1 MFVVCD
7 ENDNVIAFHDYLDVV
22 EEYINNVKRTH
33 PDAELHIG
41 KIKRKR
47 LERMHID
54 SLYLVRYAE
63 TYVQEGYVE
72 YLAIVS
78 DQYIY
83 DYKYARDVLL
93 KILEDGFINK
103 SERNILKKATK
114 IVDNI
119 LYDSEVYTPDLE
131 ELKNLKLDYDPY
143 LYNFGSYNK
152 FL

>member
-7 ENDNVIAFHDYLDVV
+7 ESDNVIAFHDYLDVV

-41 KIKRKR
+41 KMKKKRVV
-47 LERMHID
+47 RMHID

-72 YLAIVS
+72 YLAIMS

-83 DYKYARDVLL
+83 DYKYARDILL

-103 SERNILKKATK
+103 RERNILKKATK

-119 LYDSEVYTPDLE
+119 LYDSETYTPDLE